1 MRSLLNPENP
11 AMRFLTKI
19 GYSICLNFLWF
30 ICCLPI
36 ITAGAS
42 TTALYSVTQKMV
54 RDEEGNIFSAFFT
67 ALRQNFRQATKVWLL
82 LLVAG
87 IFIGFDGYLLFHLK
101 NMNAFWTV
109 LTAVWIVLFAAY
121 CIVLLYV
128 FPLTARFENTTFAM
142 IRNSLI
148 TGMHY
153 LLCTVLVAAFHFAVG
168 YIIIFIYTPVMFLGE
183 GLCALFSS
191 WIMKNILIRLEEMAL
206 SAGPPGPEPEGDA
219 GQDETTPSAARSEN
233 P

>member
-19 GYSICLNFLWF
+19 GYAICLNFLWF
-30 ICCLPI
+30 ICCLPV

-42 TTALYSVTQKMV
+42 TTALYAVTQKMV
-54 RDEEGNIFSAFFT
+54 RDEEGNIFSAFFI
-67 ALRQNFRQATKVWLL
+67 ALKQNFRQATRIWMIMLL
-82 LLVAG
+82 SGALLA
-87 IFIGFDGYLLFHLK
+87 FDGYLLFHLK

-121 CIVLLYV
+121 CIILLYV
-128 FPLTARFENTTFAM
+128 FPLTARFENTTFAT
-142 IRNSLI
+142 IRNALL

-153 LLCTVLVAAFHFAVG
+153 LLCTALIAAFHFAVG
-168 YIIIFIYTPVMFLGE
+168 YIIIFIYTPVLFLGE
-183 GLCALFSS
+183 GICALFSS

-206 SAGPPGPEPEGDA
+206 PAGPPSVIPGEDA
-219 GQDETTPSAARSEN
+219 GQDEIAPSAARSTH